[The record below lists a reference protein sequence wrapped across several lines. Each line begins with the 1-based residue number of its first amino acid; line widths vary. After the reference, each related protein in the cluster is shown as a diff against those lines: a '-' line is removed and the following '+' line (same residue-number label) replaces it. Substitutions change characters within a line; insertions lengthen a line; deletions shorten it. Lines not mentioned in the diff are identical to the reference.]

1 MPISIPLGR
10 VFGIPIGIHYSWF
23 VIAALITLS
32 LSARFAATQPA
43 WDPTLVWAVAVATA
57 VLFFASIVL
66 HELAHALVARA
77 NQLPVRSITLFAL
90 GGVAQIEKEAT
101 TAGREFWMAIAGP
114 LMSVAIGLLC
124 LAGARQFG
132 WTLQHE
138 VSGVLP
144 AMLGWLGYINVA
156 LAVFN
161 LIPGYP
167 LDGGRV
173 LRAFLWRVSGDAN
186 KATRQAA
193 RTGQLVAFAFIFI
206 GLFEAFAGAGMGGL
220 WLALI
225 GWFLLQASRANY
237 ARVELLHLLR
247 DVRVADVMSRE
258 QRTIEA
264 DATLQ
269 QLVDDFLRSGRHYAL
284 VADGEDALVG
294 LVTLSDVRRVDRAD
308 WDRTAVASV
317 MRPLDAVRTVSPE
330 TPASDAL
337 EILTREDV
345 NQLPVLDR
353 RQVLGVLTRQQLQQ
367 AIRTQS
373 EVEA

>member
-1 MPISIPLGR
+1 
-10 VFGIPIGIHYSWF
+10 
-23 VIAALITLS
+23 
-32 LSARFAATQPA
+32 
-43 WDPTLVWAVAVATA
+43 
-57 VLFFASIVL
+57 
-66 HELAHALVARA
+66 
-77 NQLPVRSITLFAL
+77 
-90 GGVAQIEKEAT
+90 
-101 TAGREFWMAIAGP
+101 MAIAGP

-269 QLVDDFLRSGRHYAL
+269 QLVDDFLHSGRHYAL

>member
-269 QLVDDFLRSGRHYAL
+269 QLVDDFLHSGRHYAL

>member
-10 VFGIPIGIHYSWF
+10 LFGIPIGIHYSWF

-32 LSARFAATQPA
+32 LGGRFSATQPT
-43 WDPTLVWAVAVATA
+43 WTPTLIWIVSTATA

-77 NQLPVRSITLFAL
+77 SQLPVRSITLFAL

-114 LMSVAIGLLC
+114 LMSVALGLSC
-124 LAGARQFG
+124 LTVAGQLG
-132 WTLQHE
+132 WTLQGE

-144 AMLGWLGYINVA
+144 AMLGWLGYINIA

-173 LRAFLWRVSGDAN
+173 LRALLWRVYGDAD

-193 RTGQLVAFAFIFI
+193 RAGQIVAVAFII
-206 GLFEAFAGAGMGGL
+206 VGLLETFAGAGLGGL

-237 ARVELLHLLR
+237 LRVEVLRHLR
-247 DVRVADVMSRE
+247 DVRVADVMTRD
-258 QRTIEA
+258 QRGVNA
-264 DATLQ
+264 RASAQD
-269 QLVDDFLRSGRHYAL
+269 LVEDLLRAGRHYSL
-284 VADGEDALVG
+284 VTDDQGAVVG
-294 LVTLSDVRRVDRAD
+294 LVTLGDVRRLDRD
-308 WDRTAVASV
+308 QWSNTPVGEL
-317 MRPLDAVRTVSPE
+317 MRPLETVRTVTPE

-337 EILTREDV
+337 EILAREDV
-345 NQLPVLDR
+345 NQLPVFEQR
-353 RQVLGVLTRQQLQQ
+353 RLLGVLTRQQLQQ
-367 AIRTQS
+367 VIRAHS
-373 EVEA
+373 EVGV

>member
-32 LSARFAATQPA
+32 LSARFAATQPT
-43 WDPTLVWAVAVATA
+43 WDPTLVWAVAMTTA

-90 GGVAQIEKEAT
+90 GGVAQIEKEAA

-114 LMSVAIGLLC
+114 LMSVVIGLLC
-124 LAGARQFG
+124 LGGARQFG

-206 GLFEAFAGAGMGGL
+206 GLFEAFAGAEMGGL

-237 ARVELLHLLR
+237 VRVEMLQHLR

-258 QRTIEA
+258 QRTVEA

-269 QLVDDFLRSGRHYAL
+269 QLVGDFLRSGRHYAL

-337 EILTREDV
+337 EILMREDV